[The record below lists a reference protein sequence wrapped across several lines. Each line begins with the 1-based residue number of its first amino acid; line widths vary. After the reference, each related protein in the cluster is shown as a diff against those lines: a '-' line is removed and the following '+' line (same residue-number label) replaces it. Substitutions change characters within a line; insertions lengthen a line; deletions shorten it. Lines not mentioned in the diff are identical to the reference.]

1 MFDRQFFLISFLL
14 YLLFLPLSFFG
25 FDGATYFPKPW
36 RYIFTVLWPFLP
48 ILIWVVV
55 VWMSSFG

>member
-14 YLLFLPLSFFG
+14 YLLFLPLSIFVFN
-25 FDGATYFPKPW
+25 GATYFPKPW
-36 RYIFTVLWPFLP
+36 RYIFTALWPFLP

-55 VWMSSFG
+55 VWMSFSG